1 MLVTYHLLPFSPPH
15 RELDLTMVAR
25 SYFPEY
31 KTSHASVVPLDVLV
45 YMYAYQSLR
54 GKIVEMLQW
63 AMRGLLSFHG

>member
-1 MLVTYHLLPFSPPH
+1 
-15 RELDLTMVAR
+15 MVAR